1 MNQAFISIKSLSR
14 KSVSHF
20 MLEAV
25 ALYRGRQNETPLLS
39 AMLHYVKDQVVP
51 FHTPGH
57 KQGKGMHPL
66 LEEIVGRDTLALD
79 LALMEELDDFH
90 EPHGCIMQ
98 AQDLAAHLYGADHSF
113 FVINGTTGGIY
124 AMILTIAGP
133 GDKIIV
139 PRNAHRSI
147 IGGIILSGATP
158 VFIQP
163 EVDHELGLAMG
174 VTAETVA
181 AAIGQHPDAKGVL
194 IINPTYY
201 GVATDLK
208 QIVDLVH
215 AHDMVVIVDEAHGPH
230 LKFDDRLPLQA
241 LDAGADICAQSTHKI
256 IGAMTQCSMVH
267 CREGRISVPRLK
279 AMLQLVQSTSP
290 NYILLA
296 SLDVARLQMAQQGRE
311 LIGKAVELAE
321 WTRREINTIPGLTC
335 FGDEKIGS
343 PGVYSIDPT
352 KITVTVKGLGLRGAE
367 AERILRHQYNIQVE
381 LSDMYNILFLIT
393 LGDTQ
398 SEASALVAALRELA
412 AKHARTCDFSALDKA
427 CMAVNYPEPPPGVI
441 SPREALF
448 GNQCTVPFK
457 ASAGHICAEIV
468 TFYPPGIPLLCPGE
482 RITPEVIQYCNQLQQ
497 AGLHISGPEDYT
509 LKTIKVVD

>member
-1 MNQAFISIKSLSR
+1 MRLKQTD
-14 KSVSHF
+14 
-20 MLEAV
+20 
-25 ALYRGRQNETPLLS
+25 TPLLA
-39 AMLHYVKDQVVP
+39 AMARYVEDGVIP

-57 KQGKGMHPL
+57 KQGKGIHPA
-66 LEEIVGRDTLALD
+66 LERWVGRDTLALD

-90 EPHGCIMQ
+90 EPHGCIKD
-98 AQDLAAHLYGADHSF
+98 AQDLAAELYGADHSF

-124 AMILTIAGP
+124 AMILAVAGP

-147 IGGIILSGATP
+147 IGGIILGGATP
-158 VFIQP
+158 VFMNP
-163 EVDHELGLAMG
+163 EVDQELGLAMG
-174 VTAETVA
+174 VTAQAVET
-181 AAIGQHPDAKGVL
+181 AIRQHPDAKAVL

-208 QIVDLVH
+208 AIVEMVH
-215 AHDMVVIVDEAHGPH
+215 KAGMVVLVDEAHGPH
-230 LKFDDRLPLQA
+230 LRFSPRLPTSA

-267 CREGRISVPRLK
+267 CREGRIRVPQLK

-290 NYILLA
+290 NYIMLA
-296 SLDVARLQMAQQGRE
+296 SLDVARMQMAMEGTV
-311 LIGKAVELAE
+311 LIEKAIDLAQ
-321 WTRREINTIPGLTC
+321 WVRDEINKIPGLYC
-335 FGDEKIGS
+335 FGREKIGN
-343 PGVYSIDPT
+343 PGVHSLDPT
-352 KITVTVKGLGLRGAE
+352 KVTVTVKGLGMRGAE
-367 AERILRHQYNIQVE
+367 AERILRHKYKIQVE

-393 LGDTQ
+393 LGDEEY
-398 SEASALVAALRELA
+398 EAKALVNALRDMAEKY
-412 AKHARTCDFSALDKA
+412 AKPCDFSDMES
-427 CMAVNYPEPPPGVI
+427 CIREVHYPASPQGVL

-448 GNQCTVPFK
+448 GNTCMVPF
-457 ASAGHICAEIV
+457 AHSEGMICAEIV

-482 RITPEVIQYCNQLQQ
+482 RITREIIDYCALLQD